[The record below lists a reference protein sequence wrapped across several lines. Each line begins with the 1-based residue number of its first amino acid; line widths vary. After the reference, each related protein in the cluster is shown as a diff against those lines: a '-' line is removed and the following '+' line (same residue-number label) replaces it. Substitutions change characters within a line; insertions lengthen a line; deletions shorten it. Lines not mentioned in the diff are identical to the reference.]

1 MPSQYDPAGQQDL
14 REYITN
20 NWLQLALVDDSNI
33 VETVIDIPSDSRTS
47 WSDPDTNPIEVT
59 ADISSG
65 DGDISAPVEFTGAA
79 LFVAGA
85 PVTVGDPISVF
96 TPAHFAGFENVGT
109 VFLGSG
115 ESVTLIHEI
124 QQPEIIN

>member
-1 MPSQYDPAGQQDL
+1 MPSQFDPAGQQNL

-20 NWLQLALVDDSNI
+20 NWLQLALVDGSNI

-65 DGDISAPVEFTGAA
+65 DGDIDAPVEFSGTA
-79 LFVAGA
+79 LFVGGDL
-85 PVTVGDPISVF
+85 VTAGDPISAF
-96 TPAHFAGFENVGT
+96 TPADFSGFENVGS

-115 ESVTLIHEI
+115 QSVTLIHEI
-124 QQPEIIN
+124 QQPEITN